1 MKTGIGQRALGNSTN
16 VKVFSFALLAL
27 LLALGVL
34 AQAEPAGKAPRIG
47 YLAQRNSPTPA
58 TPDRGA
64 EAFQQGLRELG
75 YVEGKSITV
84 EYRYGEGSE
93 ERLNSQIAELIQL
106 KVELIVTPGIS
117 VVRAVQNMTKTIP
130 IVMVIT
136 TDPVAAGLV
145 ESLARPGGNITG
157 LTRLTTELSGKR
169 LEVFKE
175 AVPSLS
181 IVGVLR
187 DAQTTA
193 FRGYEIAAAEQKLQ
207 FRLLDVRNPK
217 PDIDGAFQLAVKQRV
232 DGIVAV
238 SGPLTLSHQ
247 QRIAE
252 LLVEHRLPS
261 MHERREEVEAGE
273 LMSYSAFDSES
284 FRRTAFYVDKIL
296 KGAKPAELPIERPM
310 KFELVIN
317 LKTAKQIGLTI
328 PPNVLA
334 RADRVIR

>member
-75 YVEGKSITV
+75 YIEGKSITV
-84 EYRYGEGSE
+84 EYRYGDGSE

-106 KVELIVTPGIS
+106 KVKLIVTPGIS

-145 ESLARPGGNITG
+145 ESLARAAISPDSPG
-157 LTRLTTELSGKR
+157 S
-169 LEVFKE
+169 
-175 AVPSLS
+175 
-181 IVGVLR
+181 
-187 DAQTTA
+187 
-193 FRGYEIAAAEQKLQ
+193 
-207 FRLLDVRNPK
+207 
-217 PDIDGAFQLAVKQRV
+217 
-232 DGIVAV
+232 
-238 SGPLTLSHQ
+238 
-247 QRIAE
+247 
-252 LLVEHRLPS
+252 LPS
-261 MHERREEVEAGE
+261 SVANGWRYSKRPFLACPLSACCGTLRLQHFEATRS
-273 LMSYSAFDSES
+273 LRLNKSYSFGCS
-284 FRRTAFYVDKIL
+284 T
-296 KGAKPAELPIERPM
+296 
-310 KFELVIN
+310 
-317 LKTAKQIGLTI
+317 
-328 PPNVLA
+328 
-334 RADRVIR
+334 